1 MDKVE
6 ADDFDETTIRIIR
19 AKVLGIRDQFL
30 IEGILWPML
39 RPQNFIMDKV
49 APGDSHF
56 AYNFSGTEDLESIDE
71 DVRDDDIRI
80 QKKYLLRWLD
90 EIFPLKEPAEEQ
102 HEKIYQIPFSGGNS

>member
-1 MDKVE
+1 MDKGSS
-6 ADDFDETTIRIIR
+6 
-19 AKVLGIRDQFL
+19 GIRVL
-30 IEGILWPML
+30 
-39 RPQNFIMDKV
+39 
-49 APGDSHF
+49 
-56 AYNFSGTEDLESIDE
+56 AYNFWGTEDLESIDE